1 MVVLTVV
8 SMVGLSAAVKAD
20 ALVAYWAGDL
30 AVQME
35 FRMAVRKA
43 GKMDVKMAETKVY
56 WMVELL
62 ADG

>member
-1 MVVLTVV
+1 
-8 SMVGLSAAVKAD
+8 MVGLSAAVKAD